1 MNKGNTLGSRI
12 KYIREKMNCTGEEF
26 GKLLNVTKVAI
37 SNWENDNRKPDVDMI
52 VKIATLG
59 NVTTDFLLC
68 KTDIEDNTISK
79 ININKDELIFE
90 VSKEVYPDGISKE
103 EMLEKLKIF
112 KQLEESGVKFTLKK

>member
-12 KYIREKMNCTGEEF
+12 KYIRENMNCTGEEF
-26 GKLLNVTKVAI
+26 GKMLNVTKVAI

-52 VKIATLG
+52 VKIASLG

-68 KTDIEDNTISK
+68 KTDIENNTTSK

-90 VSKEVYPDGISKE
+90 VSKEVYPNGISKE
-103 EMLEKLKIF
+103 EMIEKLKIF
-112 KQLEESGVKFTLKK
+112 KQLEESGVKFILKK

>member
-12 KYIREKMNCTGEEF
+12 KYIREKMNCTGEGF

-79 ININKDELIFE
+79 ININKDEIVFE
-90 VSKEVYPDGISKE
+90 ASKEVYPDGISKE
-103 EMLEKLKIF
+103 EMIEKLKIF
-112 KQLEESGVKFTLKK
+112 KQLEESGVKFSLKE

>member
-12 KYIREKMNCTGEEF
+12 KYIREKMNYTGEEF

-37 SNWENDNRKPDVDMI
+37 SNCENDNRKPDVDMI
-52 VKIATLG
+52 VKIANIG

-68 KTDIEDNTISK
+68 KTDIENNTISK

-90 VSKEVYPDGISKE
+90 ASKEVYPDGISKE
-103 EMLEKLKIF
+103 EMIEKLKIF

>member
-26 GKLLNVTKVAI
+26 GKMLNVTKVAI

-52 VKIATLG
+52 VKIAKLG

-68 KTDIEDNTISK
+68 NTDIENNILSQCNIDN
-79 ININKDELIFE
+79 NNVIFE
-90 VSKEVYPDGISKE
+90 VSKEVYPNGISKE
-103 EMLEKLKIF
+103 EMIEKLKIF
-112 KQLEESGVKFTLKK
+112 KQLEESGVKFSLKE